1 MHAEWVKL
9 EETGEPSTW
18 ESSLVREEAF
28 LKELWC
34 SGMLPAKPSKSPA
47 AHGDALRAE
56 GVPEGVPREPWRDI
70 DLGVD
75 VFEARVLSTYANC
88 PAVSTHP

>member
-1 MHAEWVKL
+1 MKL
-9 EETGEPSTW
+9 EETGELSTW

-28 LKELWC
+28 LRELWR
-34 SGMLPAKPSKSPA
+34 SGMLPAKPAKSPA
-47 AHGDALRAE
+47 AHGEALRAE
-56 GVPEGVPREPWRDI
+56 GVPEGVPRELWRDM